1 MAGAPAV
8 GALVALW
15 GFWILIVL
23 GLWRGDLGAKGVAVF
38 VALWLAGLVAL
49 RSVLYG
55 FAFAPYVALLDVALV
70 FAVFKG
76 DIRIT

>member
-8 GALVALW
+8 GALIALW

-23 GLWRGDLGAKGVAVF
+23 GLWRGDLGVRGVTIF
-38 VALWLAGLVAL
+38 VVLWLAGLIAL

-55 FAFAPYVALLDVALV
+55 FAFAPYVALLDVGLV

-76 DIRIT
+76 DIEIT